1 MASSVTWSINDMKR
15 NTADGGV
22 FEVRWSATATDD
34 TETDCSA
41 VEAGKYIC
49 TPDAS
54 ASDFVAY
61 DDLTELVVVGWVQ
74 DHLNDGDDT
83 VTAIE
88 TRLNGKVDAQ
98 VAKKTAE
105 ANGMPWVEVAAE

>member
-1 MASSVTWSINDMKR
+1 MTASVTWSINDMKR

-22 FEVRWSATATDD
+22 FEVRWSAKAADD
-34 TETDCSA
+34 TETDCVA

-61 DDLTELVVVGWVQ
+61 DDLTEAVVLGWVQ
-74 DHLNDGDDT
+74 EHLNAGNDT
-83 VTAIE
+83 VSDIE

-98 VAKKTAE
+98 VAKKTSE
-105 ANGMPWVEVAAE
+105 ANGMPWVVVAAE

>member
-1 MASSVTWSINDMKR
+1 MTSSVTWSINDMKR

-61 DDLTELVVVGWVQ
+61 DDLTELVVVGWVK
-74 DHLNDGDDT
+74 DHLNEGDDT

-105 ANGMPWVEVAAE
+105 ADGMPWVAVAAE